1 MISNYIKIALRY
13 LFRNISSSSL
23 NIIGM
28 SIGIACVL
36 VIVAHVQFELSYDTF
51 HSNHKNIYRLSEK
64 RIDEGRELNSAVSFS
79 PLAELMRSHIPSITR
94 VVRMYPITGIISPD
108 KINKEKETLFTFAD
122 SLLFDVFDFIAVHG
136 DLNTALDNPFSV
148 VLSESRAIK
157 MYGKSD
163 VVGRSL
169 YFEDEEDLYEFTI
182 TAIIKDIPQNSHFNT
197 NILAS
202 FASISKIQPWYN
214 NWHYPPMF
222 IYVEV
227 KDGTN
232 PNDLQTQIK
241 SMGENHFPDYIKTE
255 KREYIPQNISDIHLF
270 SDLESEWQANSNY
283 EYIKFFMIIAGFI
296 LVIACINFTNLSTVQ
311 SIKRSHEVGL
321 RKVLGASKL
330 QLVGQHLGES
340 LIITLIS
347 VVISFGL
354 AELILVNFYNQ
365 LIGKTISIG
374 FLLEGVNLVA
384 VIASIVLVILLSGSY
399 PAFYLSKFSPVSALT
414 NKGNLKSGLGSFSKF
429 LVVFQ
434 FIVASILIIATIT
447 IQRQIS
453 FMRTTNLGFNE
464 EQLIAIRLVDRE
476 SQVKYQVLT
485 DELLKE
491 SMVEN
496 VALSSTIPGVVSYF
510 VEWQILSEEMPEGT
524 EFSMASL
531 GVDEEFIPTYNIEI
545 LEGRNFSKDIPTDLK
560 AGYILNEAAADKLGW
575 ENPVGKDFQMTVYIN
590 GEEVRKGKVIGLVK
604 DFHHESL
611 YNSIDPLVLYINKHP
626 YFSDYLTIRLNHTNW
641 QDAIAMLESKWKS
654 FNPDKP
660 MELVFVDDEIEKN
673 YNSEVLMGKIFG
685 AFSVLSIIISCLGL
699 FGLSSYTAQLKTK
712 EIGIRKVLGADITSI
727 LKMLYREYLGLVL
740 IANLISWPVSYYIL
754 NKWLTTFPYHVNIG
768 LLVFILALII
778 AALITIAA
786 ISLQSMRSAT
796 ANPVISLRTE

>member
-1 MISNYIKIALRY
+1 
-13 LFRNISSSSL
+13 
-23 NIIGM
+23 
-28 SIGIACVL
+28 
-36 VIVAHVQFELSYDTF
+36 
-51 HSNHKNIYRLSEK
+51 
-64 RIDEGRELNSAVSFS
+64 
-79 PLAELMRSHIPSITR
+79 
-94 VVRMYPITGIISPD
+94 
-108 KINKEKETLFTFAD
+108 
-122 SLLFDVFDFIAVHG
+122 
-136 DLNTALDNPFSV
+136 
-148 VLSESRAIK
+148 
-157 MYGKSD
+157 
-163 VVGRSL
+163 
-169 YFEDEEDLYEFTI
+169 
-182 TAIIKDIPQNSHFNT
+182 
-197 NILAS
+197 
-202 FASISKIQPWYN
+202 
-214 NWHYPPMF
+214 
-222 IYVEV
+222 
-227 KDGTN
+227 
-232 PNDLQTQIK
+232 
-241 SMGENHFPDYIKTE
+241 
-255 KREYIPQNISDIHLF
+255 LF

-476 SQVKYQVLT
+476 SQVKFQVLA

-660 MELVFVDDEIEKN
+660 MELVFLDDEIEKN

-768 LLVFILALII
+768 VLVFILALII

-796 ANPVISLRTE
+796 ANPVKSLRTE

>member
-136 DLNTALDNPFSV
+136 DLNTALNHPFSV

-255 KREYIPQNISDIHLF
+255 KREYIPQNTSDIHLF

-768 LLVFILALII
+768 VLVFILALII

-796 ANPVISLRTE
+796 ANPVKSLRTE